1 MTLPEA
7 VQASEF
13 DVPMPSGRMNA
24 WRFAPAGA
32 GPWPAVFFLMDAPG
46 LRPALHD
53 MARAIAAAGYLVW
66 LPNLYHRLGRAV
78 SVGPTRNH
86 PDEAANRES
95 MMGYI
100 ATLSNRGVTEDVR
113 HLADH
118 LRTDAGWDGRPIGI
132 TGYCMSGRFAVLAA
146 RDLGARVACAASY
159 FGTRLVTEEPD
170 SPHRVIGDTPAE
182 LYFAFAE
189 HDPYVPPEKVE
200 DLRQSLAATP
210 VQHRIE
216 VYPGT
221 EHGFV
226 FSDRGSFDAAGAER
240 HWAALFDLLRRK
252 LKPRA

>member
-1 MTLPEA
+1 MNQPEA
-7 VQASEF
+7 VQATEI
-13 DVPMPSGRMNA
+13 DVPLSHGCMNV

-53 MARAIAAAGYLVW
+53 MARTMAAAGYLVW
-66 LPNLYHRLGRAV
+66 LPNLYHRLGREV

-86 PDEAANRES
+86 PDEAANREL

-113 HLADH
+113 QLADH
-118 LRTDAGWDGRPIGI
+118 LRTDRGWDGQPIGI

-159 FGTRLVTEEPD
+159 YGTRLVTDEPD
-170 SPHRVIGDTPAE
+170 SPHRLISDTSAE
-182 LYFAFAE
+182 LYFAFAD
-189 HDPYVPPEKVE
+189 HDPYVPPEKIEV
-200 DLRQSLAATP
+200 LRQSLAATS
-210 VQHRIE
+210 VKHRIE

-226 FSDRGSFDAAGAER
+226 FSDRGSFDASGTAR
-240 HWAALFDLLRRK
+240 HWETLFDLLARNLR
-252 LKPRA
+252 PRG